1 VKYVTHVAKFP
12 ATRLFERPMGASR
25 PGLLESGAYFLEL
38 AEVVSQLPPAEEE
51 GGAGDSEVLDTE
63 VNPEDRPV
71 LGGVPLRTVLLPTE
85 TDSDFRA

>member
-1 VKYVTHVAKFP
+1 
-12 ATRLFERPMGASR
+12 MGASR